1 MIRELTLLILG
12 DLDPYRRIT
21 ARAPSP
27 HPIPE
32 GPLKHKGR
40 NVVERGYARL
50 KQWRR
55 LSPSYDKLAV
65 VSRES
70 IVLNGVIACLQHLS
84 DMPRDSRQATTY
96 IGYDSSTWTLI
107 HVRPQVETIQ

>member
-1 MIRELTLLILG
+1 MSELPSSEG
-12 DLDPYRRIT
+12 LDPYPAT
-21 ARAPSP
+21 DAPNPTTLSAA
-27 HPIPE
+27 
-32 GPLKHKGR
+32 KS
-40 NVVERGYARL
+40 RL